1 MDTRRDNSRR
11 QNSRNYDQN
20 ERRARSNDRRDD
32 RNYDEYNSRDYR
44 NPNKR
49 NYEIESSNGNRKK
62 LFIAL
67 SVIGA
72 LAVAVGVGEVV
83 SNSGKVQIISVQNAT
98 VATQKSYQ
106 DCQKVGTTR
115 YTKNHKSG
123 TEGAIIG
130 GVGGAAVGALVS
142 HSVVGLAVG
151 AAVGGVGGDLI
162 QRSNEPDYV
171 AHKGSTTQCQNA
183 SKTIQVPVGYQVQY
197 MTHDDAISQI
207 ITKHQFQAGQ
217 SVSIQELEN
226 DQVTPAQQKQ
236 IVQQASNS

>member
-1 MDTRRDNSRR
+1 MDTRRDSSRR
-11 QNSRNYDQN
+11 QNSRSYDQSERRYQSNNRKNSKNYD
-20 ERRARSNDRRDD
+20 DD
-32 RNYDEYNSRDYR
+32 SRDYR
-44 NPNKR
+44 NSNKG
-49 NYEIESSNGNRKK
+49 NYEIEPNSNNRKK

-67 SVIGA
+67 SVVGA
-72 LAVAVGVGEVV
+72 LAVAVGIGDII
-83 SNSGKVQIISVQNAT
+83 SNSGKVQIISVQPAT
-98 VATQKSYQ
+98 IAAQKSYQ

-162 QRSNEPDYV
+162 QRSREPDYV
-171 AHKGSTTQCQNA
+171 AHKGSTTQCQDA
-183 SKTIQVPVGYQVQY
+183 SKSIQVPVGYQIQY

-207 ITKHQFQAGQ
+207 VTKHQFQAGATI
-217 SVSIQELEN
+217 SMQELEN

-236 IVQQASNS
+236 IVQQAISG

>member
-11 QNSRNYDQN
+11 QNSRNY
-20 ERRARSNDRRDD
+20 EHNDRRQQSDSRRNNGD
-32 RNYDEYNSRDYR
+32 YDNYDSRNYRDT
-44 NPNKR
+44 NNR
-49 NYEIESSNGNRKK
+49 NYETGSNNSNRKK

-67 SVIGA
+67 SIIGA
-72 LAVAVGVGEVV
+72 LAVAVGIGDVV
-83 SNSGKVQIISVQNAT
+83 SNSGKVQIISVQPAT

-106 DCQKVGTTR
+106 DCQKVGTTS

-130 GVGGAAVGALVS
+130 GVGGGAVGALVS

-151 AAVGGVGGDLI
+151 AAIGGVGGDLI
-162 QRSNEPDYV
+162 QRSREPDYI
-171 AHKGSTTQCQNA
+171 AHKGSETKCQDS

-207 ITKHQFQAGQ
+207 ITKHQFQTGTTI
-217 SVSIQELEN
+217 SIQELEN

-236 IVQQASNS
+236 IVQQVSKS